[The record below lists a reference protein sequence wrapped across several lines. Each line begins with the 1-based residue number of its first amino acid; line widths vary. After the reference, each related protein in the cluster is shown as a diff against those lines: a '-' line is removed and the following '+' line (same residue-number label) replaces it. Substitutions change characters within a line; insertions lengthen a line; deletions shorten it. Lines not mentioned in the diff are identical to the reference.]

1 MDMHFF
7 ERFEGPSR
15 YAGNELNAV
24 HKSWDGRF
32 RVALCYPDLYG
43 VGMSSYGIQILYHV
57 LNTIDSVVAER
68 VFAPYHDLEE
78 WLLQHGKPLSSL
90 ESGQPLGS
98 FDVIAFSLGTE
109 LCYTNL
115 LNVLQLAQMP
125 VRASDR
131 TDWPMVVAG
140 GSCAF
145 NPEPMADFIDA
156 LGIGDGEQLLPD
168 IVRSLAKSRA
178 SGESRGD
185 ALKALA
191 HGVESVYVP
200 SLYTTRP
207 SRDGAY
213 VIPEPLAAD
222 VPSVVHKRTLESLD
236 EASTPVKPIVPY
248 RELVHD
254 RGVIELF
261 RGCVRGCRF
270 CEAGITYRPTRERSL
285 GAIQSQLEQLERE
298 VAAGTVTREAAQKS
312 AGVLLSAQRFDQNNY
327 VFAMDQNSVMR
338 AHPNAALVGKPND
351 QLEPAQAK
359 LFKDLQ
365 SAGQAAEGGYLE
377 YEFGRVGQNGL
388 FPKIAFNKKF
398 TPWGWTLGAG
408 VYVDDVDRQVRKVF
422 IKLLAMAV
430 LLGALV
436 AVSAYRVARRLTSP
450 IHSLVEGLSNSDL
463 NRRIVVQSKDEIAL
477 AAEAFNR
484 YNTSMRGTVQEVS
497 GYADRVASG
506 STELAASAEEMTRA
520 VQEIA
525 AVSEEL
531 KSAGERVSGAMRS
544 LNGNAETMADRI
556 QRTADEGQE
565 SVQDASRGAEA
576 GQNTAKGMEEI
587 EDVTTSVVRA
597 VQVIQ
602 DIARQ
607 TNLLSLN
614 AAIEAAKAGSMGK
627 GFAVVAEEVRKL
639 AERSRT
645 SAHEIEKLIRQA
657 QEAVSVGNASVLTT
671 MENLSTIQ
679 NRIANIASSIQEIGQ
694 LSRQQANTSL
704 EVGNM
709 MDRTTERL
717 SQNAAATH
725 ELSATVHE
733 IARTS
738 EDLAQVA
745 EGLRQVVRGFH
756 L

>member
-1 MDMHFF
+1 MRRDTRLHL
-7 ERFEGPSR
+7 EGIIMKVTT
-15 YAGNELNAV
+15 N
-24 HKSWDGRF
+24 
-32 RVALCYPDLYG
+32 
-43 VGMSSYGIQILYHV
+43 
-57 LNTIDSVVAER
+57 IDHR
-68 VFAPYHDLEE
+68 QG
-78 WLLQHGKPLSSL
+78 LQEPLRRHRLSTR
-90 ESGQPLGS
+90 
-98 FDVIAFSLGTE
+98 I
-109 LCYTNL
+109 
-115 LNVLQLAQMP
+115 M
-125 VRASDR
+125 
-131 TDWPMVVAG
+131 
-140 GSCAF
+140 
-145 NPEPMADFIDA
+145 
-156 LGIGDGEQLLPD
+156 
-168 IVRSLAKSRA
+168 
-178 SGESRGD
+178 
-185 ALKALA
+185 ALA
-191 HGVESVYVP
+191 
-200 SLYTTRP
+200 L
-207 SRDGAY
+207 
-213 VIPEPLAAD
+213 
-222 VPSVVHKRTLESLD
+222 
-236 EASTPVKPIVPY
+236 TPVVLFLALLFGVVLPQI
-248 RELVHD
+248 HD
-254 RGVIELF
+254 SIESAKKDGVRNVVEFALS
-261 RGCVRGCRF
+261 
-270 CEAGITYRPTRERSL
+270 E
-285 GAIQSQLEQLERE
+285 LEQLERQ
-298 VAAGTVTREAAQKS
+298 VAAGAMTREAAEKS
-312 AGVLLSAQRFDQNNY
+312 AGNLISAQRFDQNNY
-327 VFAMDQNSVMR
+327 VFAMDQNCVMR

-359 LFKDLQ
+359 LFKELQ
-365 SAGQAAEGGYLE
+365 TAGQAPEGGVLE

-398 TPWGWTLGAG
+398 APWGWTLGAG
-408 VYVDDVDRQVRKVF
+408 VYVDDVDRKVRMVF
-422 IKLLAMAV
+422 IKLLVMAL

-436 AVSAYRVARRLTSP
+436 AVSAYRVAKRLTSP

-463 NRRIVVQSKDEIAL
+463 NRRIVVPSKDEIAL

-531 KSAGERVSGAMRS
+531 KIAGERVSGAMRS
-544 LNGNAETMADRI
+544 LNGNAETMANRI
-556 QRTADEGQE
+556 QQTADEGQE

-576 GQNTAKGMEEI
+576 GQHTAKGMAEI

-671 MENLSTIQ
+671 LENLSTIQ
-679 NRIANIASSIQEIGQ
+679 NRIANIATSIQDIGQ
-694 LSRQQANTSL
+694 LSRQQTNTSVD
-704 EVGNM
+704 VGNM

-725 ELSATVHE
+725 ELSATVNE